1 MSIIKIAFDCFEKIK
16 SYNWYFELEN
26 NSIVKLSFDDEH
38 FTHLILGTS
47 LIKHLKQYK
56 GKAGYQNISNITFD
70 KLKIEITKNPTISNQ
85 VQSVKKRIKNF
96 IQIENILLNP
106 IYFFYDVTKV
116 NCQNK
121 NDIKATYALRL
132 SNSINISD
140 LTEDQINQQLRTTF
154 FIREIQNSEYIGV
167 TCIVDNSSYK
177 HTCNQDKIKVKKAWQ
192 ETKS

>member
-47 LIKHLKQYK
+47 LIKYLKQYK

-154 FIREIQNSEYIGV
+154 FIREIQNILV
-167 TCIVDNSSYK
+167 
-177 HTCNQDKIKVKKAWQ
+177 
-192 ETKS
+192 